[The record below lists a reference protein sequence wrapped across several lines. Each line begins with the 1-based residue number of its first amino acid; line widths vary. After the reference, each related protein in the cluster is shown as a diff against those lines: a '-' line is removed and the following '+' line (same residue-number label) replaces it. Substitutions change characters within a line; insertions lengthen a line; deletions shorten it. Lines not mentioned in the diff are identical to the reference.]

1 MTARSRCG
9 LAFVLAV
16 ATAACQGKSGSSGD
30 AGEGTGG
37 QGAPGEG
44 GSASGGSPE
53 TGGATGAGGASS
65 GGTGATGV
73 GGATGAGGAGTG
85 GSAGRSGTAGSAG
98 RGGAGGSGGAA
109 GKGGSAG
116 SGAGGTGAAG
126 SAGTCIGAA
135 TLSKLGKNRLLVGV
149 STSDAAAA
157 MAPFDL
163 RYIYISGGLFDSPT
177 PCTACGSACTAGGK
191 VCTNGCAWWG
201 CYNTPPG
208 MYAGYFMQAAAKP
221 SPAQIPMFTYY
232 EILQTAQGTF
242 SNFAEGTA
250 EATQAAPNTA
260 LMTRYYADWR
270 FLLQQIGQQKALLH
284 IEPDFWGYA
293 RLAGSPTSLAAAVAS
308 ANPTDCGALPNT
320 IAGMGQCLIS
330 MVRKYAPNALVG
342 LSSSAWNVASNSNK
356 SVDVTT
362 DAKAAAAFLAA
373 CGQGSA
379 DFVVVETSDRDAGY
393 YQFVNGTNNWWD
405 ATDTTLPDYAQDLA
419 WVKALTEAL
428 GTPALYWQTPIGN
441 ASQNNTTDH
450 YQDNRVDYFF
460 GGSAAG
466 VQSAAPTTVPAHW
479 SALAAAHVIGVA
491 FGAGA
496 GAQTTPETDGGY
508 LISKTKAYVS
518 AGGQP
523 LCQ

>member
-1 MTARSRCG
+1 M
-9 LAFVLAV
+9 
-16 ATAACQGKSGSSGD
+16 
-30 AGEGTGG
+30 
-37 QGAPGEG
+37 
-44 GSASGGSPE
+44 
-53 TGGATGAGGASS
+53 
-65 GGTGATGV
+65 
-73 GGATGAGGAGTG
+73 
-85 GSAGRSGTAGSAG
+85 
-98 RGGAGGSGGAA
+98 
-109 GKGGSAG
+109 
-116 SGAGGTGAAG
+116 
-126 SAGTCIGAA
+126 
-135 TLSKLGKNRLLVGV
+135 LSKLGKSRLLVGV

-163 RYIYISGGLFDSPT
+163 RYIYISGGLFDSPA
-177 PCTACGSACTAGGK
+177 PCTACGSACTASGS

-221 SPAQIPMFTYY
+221 TPAQIPMFTYY
-232 EILQTAQGTF
+232 EILQTAQSTF
-242 SNFAEGTA
+242 TNFAEGTA
-250 EATQAAPNTA
+250 EVTQAAASAP

-270 FLLQQIGQQKALLH
+270 FLLQQIGQNKALLH

-293 RLAGSPTSLAAAVAS
+293 RQAGSPTALAAAVAS
-308 ANPTDCGALPNT
+308 ANPTDCGSLPNT

-330 MVRKYAPNALVG
+330 MVRTYAPNALVG
-342 LSSSAWNVASNSNK
+342 LSSSAWNIASNTNK

-362 DAKAAAAFLAA
+362 DAKAVAAFLAA
-373 CGQGSA
+373 CGQSGA

-393 YQFVNGTNNWWD
+393 YQIVKGTNSWWD

-428 GTPALYWQTPIGN
+428 GTPALYWQTPVGN
-441 ASQNNTTDH
+441 ASQNNTADH

-466 VQSAAPTTVPAHW
+466 VESAAPTTVPAHW

-491 FGAGA
+491 FGAGE
-496 GAQTTPETDGGY
+496 GTQTTPETDGGY
-508 LISKTKAYVS
+508 LVSKTKAYVS